1 MATTDSATKNDIGF
15 VSKLIQYHPKYK
27 LMDKNTIDIITEDG
41 LWQRDRLA
49 EIVIAASSN
58 NTLKHSSQ
66 QGFDLIQIDE
76 NQNQINIID
85 VKTTTVRR
93 YTRSRKRKNNKIY
106 TTKDEYITIIDVQT
120 KNCELRIIAYDPI
133 KNHLRFF
140 IVWEYSNIKSIKIP
154 VNSNNSKYING
165 QNGIELNSIYELAQY
180 IPPHKSKKDIKN
192 ILQQIKS
199 IQENSPQL
207 KIIKQEFPG
216 IIIDNKQKNTVEIKY
231 AHNTYSL
238 TENNMR
244 KLS

>member
-1 MATTDSATKNDIGF
+1 MATTDSSTKNDIGF
-15 VSKLIQYHPKYK
+15 VSKLIQYHPKYE
-27 LMDKNTIDIITEDG
+27 LMDKTTIDIITQDG

-49 EIVIAASSN
+49 EIVIEAVSN

-66 QGFDLIQIDE
+66 HGYDLIQLDE
-76 NQNQINIID
+76 NKNEINVID
-85 VKTTTVRR
+85 VKTTTVQR
-93 YTRSRKRKNNKIY
+93 YIRSRKRKNNKIY
-106 TTKDEYITIIDVQT
+106 TQKDEYIRIENIQT

-140 IVWEYSNIKSIKIP
+140 IVWEYSNIKSIKISI
-154 VNSNNSKYING
+154 NYNNSKYING
-165 QNGIELNSIYELAQY
+165 QNGIELNSIQELAQY
-180 IPPHKSKKDIKN
+180 IPPRKSKKDIKN

-216 IIIDNKQKNTVEIKY
+216 IIINNKQKNIVEIKY
-231 AHNTYSL
+231 AHNTYTL

>member
-1 MATTDSATKNDIGF
+1 MATTDSSTKNDIGF

-27 LMDKNTIDIITEDG
+27 LMDKNTIDIITQDG

-66 QGFDLIQIDE
+66 HGYDLIQLDE
-76 NQNQINIID
+76 NKNEINLID
-85 VKTTTVRR
+85 VKTTTVQR
-93 YTRSRKRKNNKIY
+93 YIRSRKRKNKIY
-106 TTKDEYITIIDVQT
+106 TQKDEYIRIVDIQT

-140 IVWEYSNIKSIKIP
+140 IVWEYSNIKSIKISL
-154 VNSNNSKYING
+154 NTNTSKYVNG
-165 QNGIELNSIYELAQY
+165 QNGIELYSIYELAQY
-180 IPPHKSKKDIKN
+180 IPPHKSKKDIKI

-216 IIIDNKQKNTVEIKY
+216 IIINNKQKNTVEIKY

>member
-1 MATTDSATKNDIGF
+1 MATTDSSTKNDIGF

-27 LMDKNTIDIITEDG
+27 LMDKNTIDIITQDG

-66 QGFDLIQIDE
+66 HGYDLIQLDE
-76 NQNQINIID
+76 NQNEINLID
-85 VKTTTVRR
+85 VKTTTVQR
-93 YTRSRKRKNNKIY
+93 YIRS
-106 TTKDEYITIIDVQT
+106 EYIRIVDIQT

-140 IVWEYSNIKSIKIP
+140 IVWEYSNIKSIKISL
-154 VNSNNSKYING
+154 NTNTSKYING
-165 QNGIELNSIYELAQY
+165 QNGIELYSIYELAQY
-180 IPPHKSKKDIKN
+180 IPPHKSKKDIKI

-216 IIIDNKQKNTVEIKY
+216 IIINNKQKNTVEIKY